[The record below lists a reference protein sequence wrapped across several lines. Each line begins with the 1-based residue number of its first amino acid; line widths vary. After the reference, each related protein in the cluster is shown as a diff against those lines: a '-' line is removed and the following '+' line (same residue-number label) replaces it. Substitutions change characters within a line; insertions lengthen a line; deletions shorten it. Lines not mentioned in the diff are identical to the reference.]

1 MNMLEPPQSYVQEDG
16 TVPTTCPACGAQRS
30 ISSAQF
36 NHRGGPVEVICPCG
50 TRFTVLAEF
59 RKAYR
64 RSVNLQG
71 TYTKGASAEEHGNIR
86 IENLS
91 MTGLGCITEE
101 GHGIAVGDEL
111 IVHII
116 LDKTEFEDIKVTV
129 AVIHI
134 YERLVGCHFKEL
146 TSQTEDRLASYL
158 MLIP

>member
-1 MNMLEPPQSYVQEDG
+1 MLETAQSYVQEDG

-30 ISSAQF
+30 ISLAQF

-64 RSVNLQG
+64 RSVNLDG
-71 TYTKGASAEEHGNIR
+71 TYTKGASSEEQGSIQ
-86 IENLS
+86 IDNLS
-91 MTGLGCITEE
+91 MTGVGFIAEE
-101 GHGIAVGDEL
+101 GHSIAVGDEL
-111 IVHII
+111 VVHIGF
-116 LDKTEFEDIKVTV
+116 DKSDIEDIKVTV

-134 YERLVGCHFKEL
+134 YDRLVGCHFKEI
-146 TSQTEDRLASYL
+146 TPQTEDRLASYL